1 MKQGKN
7 FPALLIHKCILPP
20 PSDGSEGTVPPTLL
34 IHKCILPPPSG
45 HSSQFL
51 LVPGGLLMC
60 WVAKK
65 VVDGN
70 LQER

>member
-7 FPALLIHKCILPP
+7 FPA
-20 PSDGSEGTVPPTLL
+20 LL